1 MKRKLLLLF
10 TLLTGLANAQFNESA
25 PWMTESQNLK
35 TLPKQKNST
44 ILTKQK
50 SFKEIRSNFNEYW
63 LNKDYKIKG
72 SGFKPFK
79 RWENYWYYQLDENG
93 KLPSPNDL
101 LLSYEKKRTISLA
114 TLNPTSSWLPI
125 GPNRP
130 GTLSG
135 SLPGTG
141 RINAI
146 AVDPNDSNIW
156 YAGAPAGGIW
166 KSLNAGQSWTNLFD
180 DFLQIGVSGIAIDPQ
195 NSNIIYIATGDDD
208 AADSFSIGVYKSI
221 DGGITWNATALSAE
235 NDETWGNNRLMS
247 EIQVDPTNSNIIWVA
262 TSFGLYKSQD
272 AGISWESKQ
281 SGNITDFRMKPGD
294 SNTIYAIS
302 NASYYKTTNGND
314 FVQIEDILPASSGRR
329 VLDVSPAN
337 PEVLYILTA
346 DTAPGYEFQGLYKS
360 VDSGETFT
368 ASNNTENIME
378 SNQAWFDLA
387 ISVDPTDENVL
398 YTGCLNIWKSTNGG
412 NSFSR
417 LNQWFTNN
425 ARYTHADIHT
435 LKFFNNQL
443 FVGSDGG
450 LYISDNNGVSFEDK
464 TGNMGVTQFYR
475 LSTGK
480 NDITRLA
487 GGTQDNA
494 GFVATNESW
503 NVYTGGDGMDYEVD
517 PSNKEIIYGFTQFGD
532 NFFITNNAG
541 QSVAF
546 IGRPDEDNGP
556 NNQRNWITPLAVDL
570 NGNVFAG
577 FYKALFKLENGA
589 WVKWSNEF
597 GSNYLDD
604 VEIDP
609 NNPQIIY
616 VADED
621 FVYRSEDGGQNFSAF
636 NRFDGIVSDIAIN
649 QTDGSAIYA
658 TTSFRVGTA
667 QSNQTSGQ
675 AGTRGVFKVAVNA
688 NGDPGPEEDL
698 TLNLTDDFAFLSIAH
713 QGRHTE
719 NPIYVGTNVG
729 VFRLDE
735 SLSEWE
741 AFDNDLPSVAI
752 SDLEISLDDEVI
764 VASTYGRGAFKSPLP
779 IQTPENDVRIA
790 QLTPVTNSVLCGEI
804 FPIATIENKGLNEIT
819 TINITYN
826 YNSENTSEFTWNG
839 NLESGSTIEITLPS
853 TTNLPFGANTL
864 NITATIP
871 NDAFSENNNYSSTF
885 IYSNFASGD
894 QLYDFESDSTS
905 LIGLNG
911 DGKESLWQRG
921 VPTGNLL
928 NSVSSGSNAMATN
941 LQGNHPDAT
950 IAYLISGCYELS
962 SILAPVLKFNMAYD
976 LELNFDIVYV
986 EYSTDSGN
994 NWNVLGNVNSEPNWY
1009 SSNRTN
1015 ATSGTEDDCQNCPG
1029 AQWTGTNAAMTE
1041 YAYDFELNAAAG
1053 ETDLTNEDNI
1063 IFRIVFQS
1071 DPSVNQE
1078 GVVIDDFIVTGFQDD
1093 DDDDNDRVLD
1103 INDNCPLIANANQ
1116 LDTDNDGFGDVCDD
1130 DDDNDGILDV
1140 NDNCPLVPNTNQ
1152 LDDDNDGLGNSC
1164 DEDSDNDGVI
1174 NALDLC
1180 DNTPLDAVVD
1190 VNGCEIFS
1198 LPQNNFLIST
1208 NGETCASK
1216 NNAFITISAVE
1227 ALDYTATLTNLNST
1241 ESIQFT
1247 NTTQFDNLAAGNY
1260 TLCITVSGIE
1270 EYEQCYEL
1278 SLGEPQNLDV
1288 DATINSLDKK
1298 VTLNMN
1304 GGKIYFIQ
1312 INGKNFETRQSSI
1325 TLPLERTI
1333 NEIIVKTDIDCQG
1346 TFQQT
1351 IKLDN
1356 SILLYPNPI
1365 GDEMLN
1371 IIISQNLN
1379 TEFFVSIYASNGQ
1392 SVYHK
1397 KHKKEGDFQLDL
1409 SNLSK
1414 GIYLI
1419 TIQDNNNSFQ
1429 YKIIKK

>member
-1 MKRKLLLLF
+1 MKRKLLLL
-10 TLLTGLANAQFNESA
+10 LILMTGIANAQFNESA
-25 PWMTESQNLK
+25 PWMYGEKKSK
-35 TLPKQKNST
+35 TINR
-44 ILTKQK
+44 QK
-50 SFKEIRSNFNEYW
+50 SSSNLAQQKSLTEIRSNFNDYW
-63 LNKDYKIKG
+63 KNKDYKTKG

-79 RWENYWYYQLDENG
+79 RWENYWQFQLTKEG
-93 KLPSPNDL
+93 YLPSARDL
-101 LLSYEKKRTISLA
+101 LNTYRKINTINSA
-114 TLNPTSSWLPI
+114 ALNPVSSWSPI
-125 GPNRP
+125 GPTRP

-141 RINAI
+141 RINAM
-146 AVDPNDSNIW
+146 AVDPNNANVW

-166 KSLNAGQSWTNLFD
+166 KSNDSGQNWTNLFD

-195 NSNIIYIATGDDD
+195 DSNTIYIATGDDD
-208 AADSFSIGVYKSI
+208 AADSFSIGVYKST
-221 DGGITWNATALSAE
+221 DGGTTWLATSLSAE

-247 EIQVDPTNSNIIWVA
+247 EIEVDPTNSNIIWVA
-262 TSFGLYKSQD
+262 TSFGLYKSED
-272 AGISWESKQ
+272 AGNSWENKQ

-302 NASYYKTTNGND
+302 NSSYYKTTNGND
-314 FVQIEDILPASSGRR
+314 FIEIEDILPTSSGRR

-337 PEVLYILTA
+337 PNVLYILTA
-346 DTAPGYEFQGLYKS
+346 ETAPGYEFQGLFRS
-360 VDSGETFT
+360 EDSGETFT
-368 ASNNTENIME
+368 AANNTENIME

-398 YTGCLNIWKSTNGG
+398 YTGCLNIWKSSNGG
-412 NSFSR
+412 NTFSR

-450 LYISDNNGVSFEDK
+450 LYITDNNGVSFEDK

-494 GFVATNESW
+494 GFIATNESW

-517 PSNKEIIYGFTQFGD
+517 PSNKEIVYGFTQFGD

-546 IGRPDEDNGP
+546 IGRPEEDNGP
-556 NNQRNWITPLAVDL
+556 DNQRNWITPLAVDS

-577 FYKALFKLENGA
+577 FYKALFKLEDGA

-597 GSNYLDD
+597 GTNYVDD

-675 AGTRGVFKVAVNA
+675 AGARGVFRVAVNT

-698 TLNLTDDFAFLSIAH
+698 TLNLTEDFAFLSIAH
-713 QGRHTE
+713 QGRHTD
-719 NPIYVGTNVG
+719 NPIFVGTNVG
-729 VFRLDE
+729 VFRLDD

-741 AFDNDLPSVAI
+741 AYNEDLPNVAI
-752 SDLEISLDDEVI
+752 SDLEISLDDEAI
-764 VASTYGRGAFKSPLP
+764 VASTYGRGAFKSPIP
-779 IQTPENDVRIA
+779 IQIPDNEIRLAN
-790 QLTPVTNSVLCGEI
+790 LTPTTNSVLCGEI
-804 FPIATIENKGLNEIT
+804 FPEATIENKGINEVT
-819 TINITYN
+819 TINITYS
-826 YNSENTSEFTWNG
+826 YNDENTTEFVWNG
-839 NLESGSTIEITLPS
+839 NLASGTSTVIVLPS
-853 TTNLPFGANTL
+853 SSNLPIGSNTL
-864 NITATIP
+864 TVTATIP
-871 NDAFSENNNYSSTF
+871 DDAFSENNEYSSTF
-885 IYSNFASGD
+885 TYINFASGD
-894 QLYDFESDSTS
+894 QLFDFESETTS

-911 DGKESLWQRG
+911 DGTSSLWQRG
-921 VPTGNLL
+921 MPNGTLL
-928 NSVSSGSNAMATN
+928 NTVTSGTNAMATN

-962 SILAPVLKFNMAYD
+962 SILAPVLKFNMSYD
-976 LELNFDIVYV
+976 LELNFDIIYV
-986 EYSTDSGN
+986 EYSTDSGT
-994 NWNVLGNVNSEPNWY
+994 NWNILGNINSQPNWY
-1009 SSNRTN
+1009 SSDRTN
-1015 ATSGTEDDCQNCPG
+1015 AISGTADDCQNCPG
-1029 AQWTGTNAAMTE
+1029 AQWTGTNATMTE

-1053 ETDLTNEDNI
+1053 EIDLTTEDNV

-1078 GVVIDDFIVTGFQDD
+1078 GVVIDDFIITGFQDD
-1093 DDDDNDRVLD
+1093 EDDDNDGILD
-1103 INDNCPLIANANQ
+1103 VDDNCPLIANANQ
-1116 LDTDNDGFGDVCDD
+1116 LDTDNDGLGDVCDD

-1140 NDNCPLVPNTNQ
+1140 EDNCPLTPNPNQ
-1152 LDDDNDGLGNSC
+1152 LDDDNDGLGNTC

-1174 NALDLC
+1174 NDLDLC
-1180 DNTPLDAVVD
+1180 ANTAPNAFVD

-1198 LPQNNFLIST
+1198 LPQDNFIIST
-1208 NGETCASK
+1208 NGETCAAK
-1216 NNAFITISAVE
+1216 NNAFITINANE
-1227 ALDYTATLTNLNST
+1227 ALTYTATLTTNGTTEVKSFTTTSEFENLV
-1241 ESIQFT
+1241 
-1247 NTTQFDNLAAGNY
+1247 AGNY
-1260 TLCITVSGIE
+1260 TLCITVGGIE
-1270 EYEQCYEL
+1270 DYEQCYEL

-1288 DATINSLDKK
+1288 NASINSLDKN
-1298 VTLNMN
+1298 VTLQMN
-1304 GGKIYFIQ
+1304 GGTTYYIQ
-1312 INGKNFETRQSSI
+1312 VNGKSFETQQSSI
-1325 TLPLERTI
+1325 TLPLERTT
-1333 NEIIVKTDIDCQG
+1333 NEILVRTELDCQG
-1346 TFQQT
+1346 TYEQ
-1351 IKLDN
+1351 IINLDK
-1356 SILLYPNPI
+1356 SILIYPNPI
-1365 GDEMLN
+1365 GNEKLN
-1371 IIISQNLN
+1371 ILINQEINSS
-1379 TEFFVSIYASNGQ
+1379 FFVSIYSSNGQ
-1392 SVYHK
+1392 NVYHK
-1397 KHKKEGDFQLDL
+1397 KHKKEGAFQLDL

-1419 TIQDNNNSFQ
+1419 TIQDSRNSFQ